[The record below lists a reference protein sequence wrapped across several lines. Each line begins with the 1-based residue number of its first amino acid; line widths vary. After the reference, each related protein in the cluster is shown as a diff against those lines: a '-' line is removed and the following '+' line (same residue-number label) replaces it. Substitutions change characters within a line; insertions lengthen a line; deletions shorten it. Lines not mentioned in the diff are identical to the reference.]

1 MFINPIKSIFHNSIP
16 KNPTILLH
24 KMKLTYQKEE
34 LKIKKMLE
42 VVKKQNEKVKIE
54 K

>member
-1 MFINPIKSIFHNSIP
+1 FHNSIP

-24 KMKLTYQKEE
+24 TMKITYQKEE
-34 LKIKKMLE
+34 VKVKKMLE
-42 VVKKQNEKVKIE
+42 KIKQNEKVKIE

>member
-1 MFINPIKSIFHNSIP
+1 MFINPIKSVFHNSMP

-34 LKIKKMLE
+34 IKVKKMLE
-42 VVKKQNEKVKIE
+42 KIKKNEKSKN
-54 K
+54 

>member
-1 MFINPIKSIFHNSIP
+1 MIANPIKSIFHNSMP

-34 LKIKKMLE
+34 LKVKKLLEKIKK
-42 VVKKQNEKVKIE
+42 NEKVKIE
-54 K
+54 N

>member
-1 MFINPIKSIFHNSIP
+1 MFINPIKSVFHNSIS

-24 KMKLTYQKEE
+24 TMKITYQKEQI
-34 LKIKKMLE
+34 KVKKMLE
-42 VVKKQNEKVKIE
+42 AIKKNEKVKIE

>member
-1 MFINPIKSIFHNSIP
+1 MFINPIKSVFHNSIP

-34 LKIKKMLE
+34 LKVKKMLE
-42 VVKKQNEKVKIE
+42 KIKQNEKVKIE